1 MRALKRIVVIYN
13 PKSTGWS
20 LELSERFKRRAVRRL
35 KIPVEIMATKY
46 QGHAEALAHQFADAD
61 DGTMIVS
68 CSGDGGYHEIVN
80 GVMFS
85 ENPDTLLG
93 LLPGGNA
100 NDHYAHMHEPFLYR
114 RIAEGET
121 RMIDILRVRSSEGW
135 ERYAH
140 SYIGLG
146 MTAELN
152 DILSRYDFHP
162 IREVGLVVAHIF
174 QTRPVLIETRGKKER
189 YDNVIMLNS
198 GRMSKF
204 VKSGPDAAIDDGRFE
219 LVLLKKG
226 SVTQL
231 ARHVVRAATVGLDHA
246 RQLKTYTF
254 TCRQDMLVQMDGEA
268 RQLHKGEKIT
278 VTCLPAKLHCII

>member
-46 QGHAEALAHQFADAD
+46 QGHAEALARQFADAN

-80 GVMFS
+80 GVLS
-85 ENPDTLLG
+85 SKNPSVLLG

-100 NDHYAHMHEPFLYR
+100 NDHYAHMHEPFLLK
-114 RIAEGET
+114 RIAEGQS
-121 RMIDILRVRSSEGW
+121 RLIDVLRVRSSAGW

-140 SYIGLG
+140 SYVGLG

-174 QTRPVLIETRGKKER
+174 QTRPVLIEVYGKKER
-189 YDNVIMLNS
+189 YDNVLFLEC
-198 GRMSKF
+198 R
-204 VKSGPDAAIDDGRFE
+204 
-219 LVLLKKG
+219 LLKKRCC
-226 SVTQL
+226 
-231 ARHVVRAATVGLDHA
+231 AR
-246 RQLKTYTF
+246 
-254 TCRQDMLVQMDGEA
+254 
-268 RQLHKGEKIT
+268 
-278 VTCLPAKLHCII
+278 